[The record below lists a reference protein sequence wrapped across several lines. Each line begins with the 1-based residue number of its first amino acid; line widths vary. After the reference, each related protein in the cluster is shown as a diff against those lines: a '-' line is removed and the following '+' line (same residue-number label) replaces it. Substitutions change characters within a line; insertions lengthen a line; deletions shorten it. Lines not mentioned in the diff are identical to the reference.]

1 MAAPLTAAEAIEQV
15 LSAQISLRNNR
26 RLQAAMRSSRLP
38 AVKLLSDFDFSFQP
52 SIKREQIES
61 LHELGFVERKENVI
75 FLGPPGVG
83 KTHLAISLAIAAAQS
98 GRRVYYG
105 TLADLITSLE
115 EAQAAGKLLQ
125 RMKML
130 THPAL
135 LVVDEIGYLPVSRT
149 GAMLF
154 FQLMSRRYEHAST
167 VLTSNKSF
175 EEWGEIF
182 GDEVMAAALIDRLL
196 HHCHIVN
203 IRGNSFRMRHHAELW
218 HSPPGGL
225 GLRLVSQ
232 ARGPESNS
240 GDDDDLRLV
249 PSTEWD
255 SFDRPSWDIFRFT
268 RKVGEEGPPSPSGSH
283 LTLRRGDALA
293 GDRSWRARTWSA

>member
-1 MAAPLTAAEAIEQV
+1 MKAPSRRDRIRAQLADLKMPGALEALDQVLSGVDGGSLGAPEAIES
-15 LSAQISLRNNR
+15 LLGAQINLRNNR

-38 AVKLLSDFDFSFQP
+38 AVKTLGDFDFTFQP

-83 KTHLAISLAIAAAQS
+83 KTHLALSLAIAAAQH

-115 EAQAAGKLLQ
+115 EAQAAGHLGQ
-125 RMKML
+125 RLKTL

-135 LVVDEIGYLPVSRT
+135 LVVDEIGYLPVTRN

-154 FQLMSRRYEHAST
+154 FQLMARRYETAST
-167 VLTSNKSF
+167 VLTSNKPF
-175 EEWGEIF
+175 DEWGEIL
-182 GDEVMAAALIDRLL
+182 GDDLMAGALIDRLL

-203 IRGNSFRMRHHAELW
+203 IRGNSYRMRHHRDLWRSLSSPTAEEE
-218 HSPPGGL
+218 S
-225 GLRLVSQ
+225 SQ
-232 ARGPESNS
+232 PKR
-240 GDDDDLRLV
+240 
-249 PSTEWD
+249 
-255 SFDRPSWDIFRFT
+255 T
-268 RKVGEEGPPSPSGSH
+268 R
-283 LTLRRGDALA
+283 RRREAA
-293 GDRSWRARTWSA
+293 TI